1 MKFKIDLQWLF
12 KATSSSCDYAPFGE
26 TLIKYD
32 YLKESGVLFIHIHS
46 SGRDNIKGNVK
57 SWVLNFA
64 KMKLPVFG
72 GVHSGFYS
80 IAKSIEKEC
89 QKIITTCKPKK
100 VVFVGYSQGG
110 AVASI
115 LRRILPSCR
124 AIAVTFAQPRAFGW
138 GAKKDDNVIRIYVR
152 GDKVTHL
159 PFFLLCRYK
168 HIGKKIPIGKRRI
181 FSRIKWHYPEVYES
195 NLKGRVIE
203 I

>member
-1 MKFKIDLQWLF
+1 MAFKIDLDWLF
-12 KATSSSCDYAPFGE
+12 RTTSSSRDYVHRGE

-32 YLKESGVLFIHIHS
+32 YANRSGVLFIHIHS
-46 SGRDNIKGNVK
+46 SGRDDLKGNIK

-89 QKIITTCKPKK
+89 LKIITTYKPNK

-115 LRRILPSCR
+115 LRKMLPGR
-124 AIAVTFAQPRAFGW
+124 AAIAVTFAQPRAVGW
-138 GAKKDDNVIRIYVR
+138 LAKKDDNVIRIFVR

-168 HIGKKIPIGKRRI
+168 HIGKKIAIGKRRI
-181 FSRIKWHYPEVYES
+181 FPRIKWHYSEIYEA